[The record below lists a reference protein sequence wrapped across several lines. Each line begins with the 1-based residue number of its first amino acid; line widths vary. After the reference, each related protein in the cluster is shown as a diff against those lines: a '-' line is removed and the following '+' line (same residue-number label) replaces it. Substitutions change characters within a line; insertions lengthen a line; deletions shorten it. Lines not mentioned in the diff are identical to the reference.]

1 MCKGLTAAR
10 KGFTLIELLVVIAI
24 IAVLIALLLPAVQQA
39 REAAR
44 RSSCRS
50 SLKQVGLALHNY
62 EGTSRCFPI
71 GMQSGV
77 SRPNWRVPILPFL
90 DQVPLYKQLDL
101 GQSFLGTALA
111 ARNLVLSQM
120 KFPIYTCPS
129 SILNHNPTDA
139 NNTAGTMTPDYVG
152 IMGAWPDPAGR
163 TTVGSASNYGGI
175 YASNG
180 MLVGNE
186 VKLLRDCVDGTSN
199 TIIVAEQSA
208 LIAGADIRSRYYG
221 GFTGISFSG
230 RISDTNPNG
239 ADSWSTGSTCVQYSI
254 NSRTTAAGSD
264 NTYDANTVLNSY
276 HTGGIHGLFTDGSAK
291 FLNDKIDF
299 TNLRRICVWD
309 DRQPV
314 GEL

>member
-1 MCKGLTAAR
+1 MFVPR
-10 KGFTLIELLVVIAI
+10 RRVGFTLIELLVVIAI

-44 RSSCRS
+44 RSTCRN
-50 SLKQVGLALHNY
+50 SLKQIGLALHSY
-62 EGTSRCFPI
+62 EEAYTSFPI

-77 SRPNWRVPILPFL
+77 SRPNWRVPIFAFL
-90 DQVPLYKQLDL
+90 DQGPLYKKLDL

-111 ARNLVLSQM
+111 VPNTVLSNLEI
-120 KFPIYTCPS
+120 PIYKCPS
-129 SILNHNPTDA
+129 SLLNHTPTDA
-139 NNTAGTMTPDYVG
+139 NNTAGTMAPDYVG

-163 TTVGSASNYGGI
+163 TTVGSASNYGGV

-186 VKLLRDCVDGTSN
+186 VRRLRDCVDGTSS
-199 TIIVAEQSA
+199 TMIVAEQSG
-208 LIAGADIRSRYYG
+208 LIAGSDIRSRYYG

-230 RISDTNPNG
+230 RISDTNPAG

-264 NTYDANTVLNSY
+264 NTYDANTVINSF
-276 HTGGIHGLFTDGSAK
+276 HPGGIHGLITDGSVK

-299 TNLRRICVWD
+299 LTLRRICVRD
-309 DRQPV
+309 DRQP
-314 GEL
+314 LAAF

>member
-1 MCKGLTAAR
+1 MLVSHRRRA
-10 KGFTLIELLVVIAI
+10 GFTLIELLVVIAI

-44 RSSCRS
+44 RSVCRS
-50 SLKQVGLALHNY
+50 SLKQLGLALHNY
-62 EGTSRCFPI
+62 EEMNGSFPI

-77 SRPNWRVPILPFL
+77 SRPNWRVPIFPFI
-90 DQVPLYKQLDL
+90 DQGPLYKKLDL

-111 ARNLVLSQM
+111 PPNTVLSNLSM
-120 KFPIYTCPS
+120 PIYKCPS
-129 SILNHNPTDA
+129 SPLNHNPTDA

-163 TTVGSASNYGGI
+163 TSVGSASNYGGV

-186 VKLLRDCVDGTSN
+186 VKRLRDCVDGTSS
-199 TIIVAEQSA
+199 TLIVAEQSA
-208 LIAGADIRSRYYG
+208 LVGISDVRSRYYG

-230 RISDTNPNG
+230 PINNTNPNG

-264 NTYDANTVLNSY
+264 NTYDANTIINSY
-276 HTGGIHGLFTDGSAK
+276 HTGGIHGLLTDGSVR
-291 FLNDKIDF
+291 FINEKIDF
-299 TNLRRICVWD
+299 LSLRRVCVRD